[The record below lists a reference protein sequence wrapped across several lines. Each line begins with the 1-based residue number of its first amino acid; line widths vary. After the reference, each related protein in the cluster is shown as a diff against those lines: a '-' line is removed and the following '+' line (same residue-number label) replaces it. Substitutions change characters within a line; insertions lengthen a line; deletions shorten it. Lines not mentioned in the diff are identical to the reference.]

1 MRLFAHFENGISA
14 EEACLDMQEHLRRKM
29 SVAKP
34 KSGRLRF
41 GLPYS
46 SFVRFLCATYAQF
59 GKSTA
64 VRWRSWTPPEAQM
77 RTVSQIEAVCTLAQK
92 GRFY

>member
-1 MRLFAHFENGISA
+1 MGKQ
-14 EEACLDMQEHLRRKM
+14 DHLRLKIF
-29 SVAKP
+29 VAKP
-34 KSGRLRF
+34 KSVRLRF

-59 GKSTA
+59 CKSTA
-64 VRWRSWTPPEAQM
+64 VRWRSVTSPEAQM

-92 GRFY
+92 GQFC